1 MPSVPIIPVHEREH
15 IDRTTDRL
23 GREDES
29 LAARWTRAVELF
41 ENAELYDSFLELRGL
56 ATGADCPPEVLVD
69 VRLQLIRCIRDAPV
83 DRIERERARLDPEE
97 PYQRVVWLYRSGWYH
112 LYRTEQREEADLH
125 FRRAKNLARE
135 VDTRPWECAAQLH
148 LGHAAVERADY
159 EEAIEHFTRVYNLSR
174 RNGLVEFISKATMGK
189 ARARMME
196 GRLEEAEELF
206 ESSFELAQRN
216 DLVPE
221 QGLALMRMARY
232 YHRERHY
239 YGLAAEYYE
248 QAESLLDRV
257 PVWPSLESELEESR
271 RECREERDELDI
283 AKLLGPQPIDQLRR
297 EYLAGLVNG
306 FVGIPGIENRSQLG
320 ERVDLT
326 RQAIHRNITK

>member
-15 IDRTTDRL
+15 IERTAERF
-23 GREDES
+23 RRADEH
-29 LAARWTRAVELF
+29 LAARWERVVDLF
-41 ENAELYDSFLELRGL
+41 GEAELYDSFLELRGL
-56 ATGADCPPEVLVD
+56 CTDGDCPPEAATD
-69 VRLQLIRCIRDAPV
+69 ARLQLIRCIRDAPV
-83 DRIERERARLDPEE
+83 ERLEREREKVDPETT
-97 PYQRVVWLYRSGWYH
+97 YQRVVWLYRSGWYH
-112 LYRTEQREEADLH
+112 LCRTGQIEEADMH

-148 LGHAAVERADY
+148 LGHVAVERGDF
-159 EEAIEHFTRVYNLSR
+159 EEAFEHFTRVYNLSR

-189 ARARMME
+189 ARARVNE
-196 GRLEEAEELF
+196 GRFDEAEKLF
-206 ESSFELAQRN
+206 EKSFELAQRN

-232 YHRERHY
+232 FHRKRHF

-248 QAESLLDRV
+248 QAETLLDSV
-257 PVWPSLESELEESR
+257 ALWPSLRARLDDLQA
-271 RECREERDELDI
+271 ECAEERDSLDI
-283 AKLLGPQPIDQLRR
+283 AKLLGPQPIDQLRQ